1 VRSSVALN
9 LMQGN
14 RVHLSIGISSTLS
27 AVGTREGEEGS
38 ASVGVGVA
46 EASLFTDKGQSGP
59 ASQLLS
65 LNDRVIIF

>member
-1 VRSSVALN
+1 MRSSIALN

-27 AVGTREGEEGS
+27 AVGTREGEKGS